1 MQIYIASD
9 HAGYKLKQHLVD
21 FLRTQEHE
29 VEDMGPH
36 TLDLVDDYPDYC
48 RPVGEKVAQ
57 NKGTFGIVIGY
68 SGQGEAMAVN
78 RVVGARAVVFY
89 GGPTEILTL
98 SREHND
104 ANVLSFGAH
113 FVSAQSA
120 QEAVTLW
127 LGTAFSNDERHV
139 RRIEKL
145 D

>member
-21 FLRTQEHE
+21 FLRTQEYE

-36 TLDLVDDYPDYC
+36 TLDPTDDYPDYC

-57 NKGTFGIVIGY
+57 NKGTFGIVIGH

-89 GGPTEILTL
+89 GGPTEILAL

-104 ANVLSFGAH
+104 ANVLSLGAH
-113 FVSAQSA
+113 FVSGESA

-127 LGTAFSNDERHV
+127 LGAAFSNDERHV

-145 D
+145 N